1 MVRSKRNSER
11 SLVETGIRLAFSIPG
26 VVGDLGVTG
35 VSILAQALLDE
46 MACRPS
52 LSPHPLCQ
60 RAVGYNFCLGWCA

>member
-11 SLVETGIRLAFSIPG
+11 SLVETGIRLAFPFPAY
-26 VVGDLGVTG
+26 L
-35 VSILAQALLDE
+35 ILAQALLDE